1 MSSVQSISSD
11 LAKPSSDQRSGEGA
25 VESLQ
30 GAVVS
35 DALATGVIFA
45 LLLTVLQR
53 FMGFV
58 RGILFCRLM
67 TPEELGQFSLLA
79 GGLLLLAPLAVLGLP
94 GTLGRFVEHYSHRGQ
109 LQSYLSRV
117 TRVAFVMT
125 ACLGALMLAL
135 PNMFGWLLLG
145 EVGHQRLIW
154 LSVVSLMGVAWN
166 NYLTSV
172 VEALRQVRLASLMRF
187 VTSTVLTVGGLL
199 LLVSFEAK
207 TAAAVTA
214 LGLSSFCGAL
224 PAWWYLRS
232 RRNAIA
238 ASSRPL
244 PGSELWPRVL
254 PFAAWWWFSN
264 LLHNGYE
271 LADRYLLI
279 WMSGLGASEIQAAAG
294 QLHSAKVLPGLVV
307 NVAAMLSG
315 MLLPFV
321 SAALVRGEPDKAC
334 RQLNWTLKLSGLV
347 LLGVNFAILS
357 VAPWLFNLFLRGKY
371 TAGLELLP
379 LAAVACSWLSLLT
392 ISQDWLWAR
401 ERGRFAV
408 LSLVLGLGVTLL
420 SGWLLIP
427 VNAAWGAVTATVL
440 GNLTALLA
448 ILIFNHATGCPHDF
462 GVWMAL
468 AFPLAV
474 LGGPLVAAIAA
485 IVVLY
490 LLSATDWYFDAGE
503 RREVEQRVLSL
514 LHRFR
519 RV

>member
-1 MSSVQSISSD
+1 MSSAQSITSD
-11 LAKPSSDQRSGEGA
+11 LANPSRDQRSGEEGA
-25 VESLQ
+25 ESLK

-58 RGILFCRLM
+58 RGIFFCRLM
-67 TPEELGQFSLLA
+67 TPEELGQFSLVA

-125 ACLGALMLAL
+125 VGLGLLMLAL
-135 PNMFGWLLLG
+135 PNLFGFLLLG

-154 LSVVSLMGVAWN
+154 LSVASLMGIAWN

-172 VEALRQVRLASLMRF
+172 VEAMRQVRLASLMRF
-187 VTSTVLTVGGLL
+187 ITSSVLTVGGLIL
-199 LLVSFEAK
+199 LFSFEAK
-207 TAAAVTA
+207 TSAAVAA

-232 RRNAIA
+232 RRSAIA

-279 WMSGLGASEIQAAAG
+279 WMSGLGAAEIQAAAG

-321 SAALVRGEPDKAC
+321 SAALVRGEPEKAC

-357 VAPWLFNLFLRGKY
+357 FAPWLFNFFLRGKY
-371 TAGLELLP
+371 GAGLELLP
-379 LAAVACSWLSLLT
+379 LATVACSWFSLLT

-408 LSLVLGLGVTLL
+408 FSLVLGLGVTLF

-427 VNAAWGAVTATVL
+427 VNAAWGAVTATIL

-448 ILIFNHATGCPHDF
+448 ILIFNHSTGCLHDI

-468 AFPLAV
+468 TFPLAV

-485 IVVLY
+485 IIVLY
-490 LLSATDWYFDAGE
+490 LLSSTDWYFDAGE
-503 RREVEQRVLSL
+503 REEVEQRILSL
-514 LHRFR
+514 LQRFR
-519 RV
+519 RG

>member
-347 LLGVNFAILS
+347 LLSVNFAILS